1 MNFAFIDSFSQDEL
15 NINDAIQQ
23 QYWTQET
30 EKLWQFAHNMEE
42 PFYFLT
48 IDDILQQNLD
58 LKKENLDLKKEV
70 IRLNELVHEYQGII
84 GNQTEE
90 INRLNGVIKSQDAE
104 IQRLQVGVGNS
115 FYNFS

>member
-1 MNFAFIDSFSQDEL
+1 MDSFSQDEL

-48 IDDILQQNLD
+48 IDDILQQNQ
-58 LKKENLDLKKEV
+58 DLKKEV
-70 IRLNELVHEYQGII
+70 DRLNELVHELQGVI

-104 IQRLQVGVGNS
+104 IQRLQVEVGRGEVPIS
-115 FYNFS
+115 SC